1 MKNYYIFAVKPVG
14 NPTRPSIVSD
24 LHKIHLT
31 RDAYFFVR
39 AQKIEA
45 DAMDAILVSLETSA
59 DYTPEIINNY
69 LWGMNKQEYNRF
81 IYENRV

>member
-1 MKNYYIFAVKPVG
+1 
-14 NPTRPSIVSD
+14 
-24 LHKIHLT
+24 
-31 RDAYFFVR
+31 VR